1 MEGTM
6 RLLDPRTFRDACGV
20 FATGVNIITTHCDGH
35 DHGMTANAFMSIS
48 LDPPLIAISIA
59 EKARMLEKIQKSG
72 RFALSVLASGMDA
85 VAWHFAGKPN
95 ADLHDL
101 FDTLDDLPVIRG
113 AIVTFSAI
121 VHDEILAGDHTIF
134 VGHVQSLAGSGG
146 DEPLLFFKG
155 KLGAMEN
162 TRKTTAGLRQVETEF
177 MW

>member
-1 MEGTM
+1 M

-20 FATGVNIITTHCDGH
+20 FATGVNVITTHSDGH

-72 RFALSVLASGMDA
+72 RFAVSVLACGMDS
-85 VAWHFAGKPN
+85 VAWHFAGRPN

-101 FDTLDDLPVIRG
+101 FDTLDGLPVIRG
-113 AIVTFSAI
+113 ALVTFSAI

-134 VGHVQSLAGSGG
+134 VGRVQSLARSDG

-155 KLGAMEN
+155 KFGAVEN
-162 TRKTTAGLRQVETEF
+162 TRKAASVDRLEVETEF